1 MAVFPDRIV
10 LKNSTDDQATI
21 EAAIQTGG
29 TDEITQGEIVLGINT
44 TNVKF
49 YTKAGDGSIV
59 TLGGTTISTLGDL
72 ADVDLSTPATDG
84 QVIAYNATSGN
95 WEPVDQSGGGL
106 SNVVEDATP
115 QLGGNLDVNSFYISS
130 AGGGDIQIAPDTTG
144 DFIVRGNSTDGSI
157 TLNCTANTHGVKIQS
172 PPHSDAATYTLIL
185 PSSAG
190 TAGQVLTSQGGA
202 QLTWENAGSG
212 GATSIDDLTD
222 VDTATTP
229 PTNDQAL
236 TWDGTNWVPGDV
248 TGGAVDSVNGETGVV
263 SLGIQDMDDF
273 GLAPDP
279 AANIFTLI
287 GPRSTNPTASGQWGV
302 GSGLNNYFTW
312 FDTDPVN
319 TYLSSLSI
327 GSTVE
332 FVTEGGYVHSAVTS
346 STATNN
352 GANSD
357 YISFAGYPWPQEI
370 LDANTNNESI
380 VVREPGAG
388 FLPPSNSQVLTWIA
402 ANNQWEPSD
411 LQAEAV
417 RAALGIGEYTDDAAA
432 GTGGV
437 VSGAMYYNTTSSDY
451 RLKT

>member
-1 MAVFPDRIV
+1 MADLNARIKPKKSSTAGEV
-10 LKNSTDDQATI
+10 PQAADLEVSEIAVNTADGKLFTKHTDNSI
-21 EAAIQTGG
+21 KEITGG
-29 TDEITQGEIVLGINT
+29 TDITTE
-44 TNVKF
+44 
-49 YTKAGDGSIV
+49 SIDA
-59 TLGGTTISTLGDL
+59 LS
-72 ADVDLSTPATDG
+72 DVDTTTTAPTDG
-84 QVIAYNATSGN
+84 QVLTWVDANSR
-95 WEPVDQSGGGL
+95 WEPANASG
-106 SNVVEDATP
+106 
-115 QLGGNLDVNSFYISS
+115 
-130 AGGGDIQIAPDTTG
+130 
-144 DFIVRGNSTDGSI
+144 
-157 TLNCTANTHGVKIQS
+157 
-172 PPHSDAATYTLIL
+172 
-185 PSSAG
+185 
-190 TAGQVLTSQGGA
+190 
-202 QLTWENAGSG
+202 
-212 GATSIDDLTD
+212 
-222 VDTATTP
+222 
-229 PTNDQAL
+229 
-236 TWDGTNWVPGDV
+236 
-248 TGGAVDSVNGETGVV
+248 GGAVDSVNGQTGVV

-302 GSGLNNYFTW
+302 GSNLNNYFTW

-357 YISFAGYPWPQEI
+357 YISFGGYPWPQEI